1 MSYLPWDWSLW
12 TWCFVSGVTLFVLG
26 GVCVV
31 ASYRIFRRY
40 LRIGEAVEALGEPWP
55 YQREM
60 FNDGDEFLWA
70 ARKKVERV

>member
-1 MSYLPWDWSLW
+1 M
-12 TWCFVSGVTLFVLG
+12 LG